1 MSRSESAS
9 RLELVVTA
17 SCSRCDDALDWLFS
31 MPELRGFALRTRE
44 VLADDAL
51 YVRYAER
58 VPVLRIGTDEL
69 DWPFDIERLRELLRQ

>member
-1 MSRSESAS
+1 
-9 RLELVVTA
+9 
-17 SCSRCDDALDWLFS
+17 

-69 DWPFDIERLRELLRQ
+69 NWPFDIERLRELLRQ